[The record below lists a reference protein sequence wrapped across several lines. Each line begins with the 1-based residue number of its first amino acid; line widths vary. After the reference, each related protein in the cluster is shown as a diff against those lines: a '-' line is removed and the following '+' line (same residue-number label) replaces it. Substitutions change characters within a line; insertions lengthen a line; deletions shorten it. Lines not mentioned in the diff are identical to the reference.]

1 MPVRLRPSA
10 PIFAIQGSEYIRIIL
25 YTETINHD
33 NHHLIVALVGLII
46 LLIYYGLAWLKVG
59 KDPEQGVNLPH
70 EAAHYGDSPSD
81 LVYVVKMGYDNTCLA
96 EDIINLARKRFIK
109 NEEEEDA
116 YSLELT
122 GEENIEMAPGEAAIV
137 KKLFEKDTTVDLIAN
152 SPMMKKFIEVLG
164 GIPFETDASGKVT
177 TIKLT
182 KKSSAY

>member
-10 PIFAIQGSEYIRIIL
+10 PIFEIQGSEYIRVIL

-59 KDPEQGVNLPH
+59 KDPEQGIIFPH
-70 EAAHYGDSPSD
+70 YEPPSGYSPAS
-81 LVYVVKMGYDNTCLA
+81 LCYVLKMGYDNTCFA
-96 EDIINLARKRFIK
+96 AAIINLAVKGFLKI
-109 NEEEEDA
+109 EEDEDD

-137 KKLFEKDTTVDLIAN
+137 KKLFEKDTTFDLIAN